1 MALTSPGVDVT
12 VIDESQYAPNAAGTV
27 PFILLA
33 TAQNKISSTGAG
45 VAIGT
50 TKINAEKVSL
60 VTSQRELGALFGNP
74 IFKRTA
80 SGTPIHGS
88 EFNEYGLMTAHSLL
102 GVTNRVY
109 VQRADIDLAEL
120 EGSAVR
126 PTNDP
131 ADGAIWFDTAT
142 TSWGLFEWNNST
154 QSFAAKN
161 PLIIDSEASLTANIP
176 ASRIGV
182 IGDYAVVTTNANNPM
197 YYKKYDNTWVLV
209 GSQAW
214 QSAHFS
220 VQAQKSYPTVVIDSS
235 LIINGVSVPMSG
247 VNVASAAS
255 DISNAGIAGI
265 VARNNNG
272 KLEIYVDGTA
282 SSPAAAGAADGIM
295 TLDNGVGTP
304 LTVFGID
311 AGSYTCPKV
320 HLGSHVS
327 VPRWRKSD
335 PMPRPTGSLWCK
347 TTSANAGANYVL
359 SAYSKASDSFV
370 SLAAPIY
377 PNDQSALK
385 SLDPIGGG
393 VSVAAGSIFV
403 QSDVLADNT
412 LTFKLLKRAKQG
424 TTSVTGS
431 AVAPT
436 FTVGDQFSIAVSQTG
451 VAVLTPEVSITL
463 NDTTASSF
471 VTDVLAANIPNLVAQ
486 ISAAGAITLTH
497 TKGGVIVLKNLR
509 GQPLVTAGIT
519 TSSTSARAGNNSELI
534 ISNFET
540 FAYTAS
546 AAAPNS
552 DPENGRMWYYSEVG
566 DVDIMIHNGTKWVGY
581 QNETADARGYNLSQT
596 NPTGP
601 IVSASEPAK
610 QVDGTALVYG
620 DLWVSTGDLDNFP
633 IIYRYTNVAGAAK
646 WVLLN
651 NADQT
656 TEDGVLFADARWD
669 MNGKSNVIVD
679 ALTPVGAMLTSD
691 YLDLDAPDAELY
703 PRGTLLF
710 NTRRSSFNVKKFI
723 RNYFNADKF
732 VGTLPVERDSWVSAA
747 GLKDDGS
754 PYMGR
759 QSVRRIITIALNG
772 AIASSVALREEQRAF
787 TLIATPGYP
796 ELIPNM
802 ISLNNDRRN
811 TAFIVG
817 DSPLRLSA
825 SAGDVQDWAN
835 DVNKAGTGEFGLANS
850 DPYLGIYYPGA
861 QTTDLDG
868 NSIVMPASYI
878 ALRTIIR
885 SDNVSYPWFAA
896 AGTRRGLV
904 DNASAIGYIDSAT
917 GEFNRIGV
925 TEGLRDT
932 LYESRINPITFL
944 TGVGLVVYGNK
955 TVGVSGSALDRIN
968 VSRLTAYLR
977 VVIDAASKN
986 FVFEPNDKITRDE
999 LKQVVE
1005 RVLNDLMAK
1014 RALTDYV
1021 VVCDESNNTPLRRD
1035 RNELYVDVAIE
1046 PIKAAEFIYVP
1057 LRIKGQGVLSGS

>member
-12 VIDESQYAPNAAGTV
+12 VIDESQYAPSAAGTV
-27 PFILLA
+27 PYILIA
-33 TAQNKISSTGAG
+33 TAQDKVSSTGAG

-50 TKINAEKVSL
+50 TKINADKVSL
-60 VTSQRELGALFGNP
+60 VTSQRELGSLFGNP
-74 IFKRTA
+74 TFKRTA

-88 EFNEYGLMTAHSLL
+88 EYNEYGLMTAHSLL
-102 GVTNRVY
+102 GVSNRVY

-120 EGSAVR
+120 EGTAVR

-131 ADGAIWFDTAT
+131 ADGAIWFDTAST
-142 TSWGLFEWNNST
+142 AWGLFEWNSST
-154 QSFAAKN
+154 QSFAARS
-161 PLIIDSEASLTANIP
+161 PLILDSETSLTAGVP
-176 ASRIGV
+176 QSRLGV
-182 IGDYAVVTTNANNPM
+182 IGDYAVVTTNASNPI

-214 QSAHFS
+214 QTAHYT
-220 VQAQKSYPTVVIDSS
+220 VQAQKSYPTLEINDS
-235 LIINGVSVPMSG
+235 IIVNGVSVAMSG
-247 VNVASAAS
+247 TTVVSAAS
-255 DISNAGIAGI
+255 DISNAGIAG
-265 VARNNNG
+265 VTARNNNG
-272 KLEIYVDGTA
+272 KLEIFVDETANSVGVGSGT
-282 SSPAAAGAADGIM
+282 DGVM
-295 TLDNGVGTP
+295 TLANGTGTP
-304 LTVFGID
+304 LTALGIEV
-311 AGSYTCPKV
+311 GSYSCPKV
-320 HLGSHVS
+320 QMSSHVS

-335 PMPRPTGSLWCK
+335 PGARPTGSLWCK
-347 TTSANAGANYVL
+347 TTSANSGANYVL
-359 SAYSKASDSFV
+359 SAYSKATDSFV
-370 SLAAPIY
+370 SIAAPLY
-377 PNDQSALK
+377 TDDQSALK
-385 SLDPIGGG
+385 ALDPVGGG
-393 VSVAAGSIFV
+393 INVAAGAIYV
-403 QSDVLADNT
+403 QNDVMANGT
-412 LTFKLLKRAKQG
+412 LTFKLLKRMKQG
-424 TTSVTGS
+424 TTSVIGS
-431 AVAPT
+431 VVSPVFVAGER
-436 FTVGDQFSIAVSQTG
+436 FEISVSQTG
-451 VAVLTPEVSITL
+451 VAALTPPVTITL
-463 NDTTASSF
+463 NDVSASSF

-486 ISAAGAITLTH
+486 VTATGAVSLTH
-497 TKGGVIVLKNLR
+497 TKGGVIVLKNVQ
-509 GQPLVTAGIT
+509 GTPLALAGIT
-519 TSSTSARAGNNSELI
+519 SSSTSVRAGNNSELI
-534 ISNFET
+534 VSNFGT

-566 DVDIMIHNGTKWVGY
+566 DVDIMIHNGSKWVGY
-581 QNETADARGYNLSQT
+581 HNDAADARGYNLSQT

-601 IVSASEPAK
+601 IVSASEPTK

-620 DLWVSTGDLDNFP
+620 DLWVSTSDLDNFP

-656 TEDGVLFADARWD
+656 TEDGIVFADARWD
-669 MNGKSNVIVD
+669 TNGRSNIIVD
-679 ALTPVGAMLTSD
+679 PLTPITSLLTSD

-710 NTRRSSFNVKKFI
+710 NTRRSSFNVKKFT
-723 RNYFNADKF
+723 RNYFNADSF
-732 VGTLPVERDSWVSAA
+732 AGTLPMERDSWVSAA

-759 QSVRRIITIALNG
+759 QSVRKMVTIALNK
-772 AIASSVALREEQRAF
+772 AISTSSALREEQRAF
-787 TLIATPGYP
+787 TLIAAPGYP

-802 ISLNNDRRN
+802 IALNNDRRN

-817 DSPLRLSA
+817 DTPMRLSA

-850 DPYLGIYYPGA
+850 DPYLGIYYPAA
-861 QTTDLDG
+861 QTTDLSG
-868 NSIVMPASYI
+868 NPIVMPASYI
-878 ALRTIIR
+878 ALRTLIR

-904 DNASAIGYIDSAT
+904 DNASAIGYIDAVT
-917 GEFNRIGV
+917 GEFNRVGV

-999 LKQVVE
+999 LKQVIE

-1046 PIKAAEFIYVP
+1046 PIKSAEFIYVP